1 MPQTIRAR
9 LRLIFGVL
17 TLVVLAFAGF
27 ATHRLDQIN
36 EIGSE
41 IGQRWLPRATIAGTM
56 NTLSSDMR
64 IAEIRHVLATDD
76 DHRQRFEAEIA
87 AMRQLYAERE
97 RQLEPLVLSEETR
110 AVVERVRRL
119 FAQYLVA
126 GDRILALSRSGDRA
140 GAMAEIDNSDAVF
153 RSFSAELDRLVELTK
168 EHSADAV
175 AESDA
180 IVATGRMVVTG
191 AMPVVAL
198 VCLGALLLLE
208 RQVSR
213 PLRAIADRMAV
224 LPEGRLADFTI
235 PERERLDEVGEVAR
249 AVAVTVDS
257 VRTLSD
263 DLRTLVEAM
272 QAGSLAT
279 RLDPQRHRGDYASLV
294 GGMNAL
300 VEGLSQPL
308 HEVAEVMQRVAAGDL
323 KGRMSGAYE
332 GDLRVLKANLNRSL
346 DALVGLLG
354 EMTLVSQAMAEGDLT
369 QAIEETYTGEF
380 ARLKS
385 NINRTV
391 EQLRDNLH
399 TVAGNSAQ
407 TAAATS
413 QTAAAARQVAQGAAT
428 QLDTLVGVAGAI
440 TETAA
445 AVQEVSANA
454 ERSSALAR
462 STEELARNG
471 REELRR
477 LAESIDRIA
486 TAQKRAEQIVTT
498 IARMADKTHM
508 LSLNA
513 GIEAAR
519 AGDHGL
525 GFGIVAHEI
534 GRLAEDAAVAA
545 REVERII
552 GDATAVVLGSV
563 SAAADARSAIERMAE
578 AAAESG
584 GAVQAIAASI
594 AEQSATVRQL
604 SDQSE
609 RLKSVGQDNAAAA
622 EQITASMEELSRIV
636 SATDAVV
643 RRFRLA

>member
-27 ATHRLDQIN
+27 TMHRLERIN
-36 EIGSE
+36 ETGSE
-41 IGQRWLPRATIAGTM
+41 IGQRWLPRAALAGSL

-64 IAEIRHVLATDD
+64 VAEIRHVLATTDD
-76 DHRQRFEAEIA
+76 QKQRFEAELMA
-87 AMRQLYAERE
+87 LRQIFAEQDR
-97 RQLEPLVLSEETR
+97 RIDGLIHSPETR
-110 AVVERVRRL
+110 AVWEQARRL
-119 FAQYLVA
+119 YAQYVEA
-126 GDRILALSRSGDRA
+126 GDRILALSLGGDRPA
-140 GAMAEIDNSDAVF
+140 AVAAINGSDPVF
-153 RSFSAELDRLVELTK
+153 QTFSTALDVLVERTVTN
-168 EHSADAV
+168 SAAAV
-175 AESDA
+175 ADSEA
-180 IVATGRMVVTG
+180 TLATGRMVAAV
-191 AMPVVAL
+191 AIPVVLL
-198 VCLGALLLLE
+198 VCLGSLLLLE

-224 LPEGRLADFTI
+224 LPEGRLADFAI
-235 PERERLDEVGEVAR
+235 PESGRRDEVGEVAR

-257 VRTLSD
+257 IRTLAD
-263 DLRTLVEAM
+263 DLRTLVDAM
-272 QAGSLAT
+272 QAGALTT
-279 RLDPQRHRGDYASLV
+279 RLDPQRHRGDYAQLV
-294 GGMNAL
+294 GGLNAL

-308 HEVAEVMQRVAAGDL
+308 HEVAEVMQRVAGGDL

-354 EMTLVSQAMAEGDLT
+354 EVTLVSYAMAEGDLT
-369 QAIEETYTGEF
+369 QAIDETYTGDF
-380 ARLKS
+380 ARLKA

-407 TAAATS
+407 SAVATA

-462 STEELARNG
+462 STVELARNG

-486 TAQKRAEQIVTT
+486 TAQTRAEQIVTT

-552 GDATAVVLGSV
+552 GDATAVVQGSV
-563 SAAADARSAIERMAE
+563 TAAADARGAIERMAE
-578 AAAESG
+578 AATESG
-584 GAVQAIAASI
+584 GAIQAIAASI

-622 EQITASMEELSRIV
+622 EQITASMEELARIV
-636 SATDAVV
+636 GATDAVV
-643 RRFRLA
+643 RRFRLS

>member
-9 LRLIFGVL
+9 LRLIFGAL
-17 TLVVLAFAGF
+17 TLVVLVFAGF
-27 ATHRLDQIN
+27 TTHRLEQIN
-36 EIGSE
+36 ETGSE
-41 IGQRWLPRATIAGTM
+41 IGRRWLPRAAIAGSM

-64 IAEIRHVLATDD
+64 VAEIRHVLATDD
-76 DHRQRFEAEIA
+76 EHRLRFENEIA
-87 AMRQLYAERE
+87 ALRQTFAAQDQ
-97 RQLEPLVLSEETR
+97 QLDGLVRSEETR
-110 AVVERVRRL
+110 AVRERANHL
-119 FAQYLVA
+119 YIQYLQIS
-126 GDRILALSRSGDRA
+126 DRMLALSRSGDRA
-140 GAMAEIDNSDAVF
+140 AAMAEIDDSDALF
-153 RSFSAELDRLVELTK
+153 QSFSGEIDRLVALTRT
-168 EHSADAV
+168 HSASAV
-175 AESDA
+175 ADSEA
-180 IVATGRMVVTG
+180 IVATGRT
-191 AMPVVAL
+191 VATIAVPLVLL
-198 VCLGALLLLE
+198 VCLGSLLVLE

-224 LPEGRLADFTI
+224 LPEGRLAGFSI
-235 PERERLDEVGEVAR
+235 PERERPDEVGDVAR
-249 AVAVTVDS
+249 AVAVTVES
-257 VRTLSD
+257 IRSLAD

-279 RLDPQRHRGDYASLV
+279 RLDPQRHRGDYAQLV

-300 VEGLSQPL
+300 VDGLSQPL
-308 HEVAEVMQRVAAGDL
+308 HEVADVMQRVAAGDL

-354 EMTLVSQAMAEGDLT
+354 EVTLVSYAMAEGDLT
-369 QAIEETYTGEF
+369 QVIDEAYTGEF

-385 NINRTV
+385 NLNRTV
-391 EQLRDNLH
+391 EQLRDNLQ

-407 TAAATS
+407 SAVATS
-413 QTAAAARQVAQGAAT
+413 QTAAAARQVAEGAAT
-428 QLDTLVGVAGAI
+428 QLETLVGVAGAI

-462 STEELARNG
+462 STMELARNG

-477 LAESIDRIA
+477 LAESIDGIA
-486 TAQKRAEQIVTT
+486 AAQKRAEQIVTT

-534 GRLAEDAAVAA
+534 GRLAEDAAVSA

-552 GDATAVVLGSV
+552 GDATAVVVGSV
-563 SAAADARSAIERMAE
+563 TTAADARSAIERMAE

-604 SDQSE
+604 SDQAE
-609 RLKSVGQDNAAAA
+609 RLKAVGQDNAAAA